1 MLDAAAA
8 EVTSNA
14 AEIIYTC
21 PFATYEEFL
30 CKKKKKERNPAK
42 QRLYFQSTNY
52 NLTMFDC
59 FPITVLSQKCSRM
72 KSPWIWIHSG
82 VKLVSTL

>member
-30 CKKKKKERNPAK
+30 CKKKKKKETQPNKGFIFKA
-42 QRLYFQSTNY
+42 LI
-52 NLTMFDC
+52 
-59 FPITVLSQKCSRM
+59 IT
-72 KSPWIWIHSG
+72 
-82 VKLVSTL
+82 